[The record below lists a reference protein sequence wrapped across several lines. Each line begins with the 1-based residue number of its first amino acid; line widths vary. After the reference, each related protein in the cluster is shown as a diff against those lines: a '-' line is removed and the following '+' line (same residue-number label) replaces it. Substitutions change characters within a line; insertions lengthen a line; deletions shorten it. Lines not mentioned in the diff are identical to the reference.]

1 MGSSP
6 VLFVLLTWVRKHGQ
20 CEMPVLTFV
29 VVITH
34 RLCGLLRQK
43 MKGMV

>member
-1 MGSSP
+1 MSQW
-6 VLFVLLTWVRKHGQ
+6 FQWVRKHWEY
-20 CEMPVLTFV
+20 EMPVLTFV

-34 RLCGLLRQK
+34 HLCGLLRQK